1 MTEKRWYLST
11 WFISICFALWLLVI
25 PLILGIVLLIIKH
38 LGDKKRK
45 AYWKDNGLDDLE
57 KVKLKT
63 EKLTKESENLKKEN
77 EKIKQDIIIESGN
90 LEKEI
95 EKVKEKVKHE
105 EMALSKDN
113 DLIKL
118 EIENENNK
126 LKSLKAELVS
136 YEEEHL
142 NQTFGFYEPKY
153 GFENSELFK
162 NELNDI
168 RQKQKIMA
176 NVDEA
181 TISRSWQV
189 DGSVKK
195 GEAMRKSNVKLAV
208 RAFNQECDTAILKA
222 KFNNIEV
229 IEKQIKKAKEQ
240 INKLNS
246 RNGIEIRDE
255 YLALKIDELYLVHEF
270 HLKKEEE
277 KEEQRILKE
286 QMREE
291 KRIQAEIERERKK
304 LEKDEKHFKQAL
316 EKYDK
321 QMETASEE
329 LKQEIQMKIEEIQER
344 VIDIQSEK
352 EKVDF
357 REQNAKAGYV
367 YIISNIGSF
376 GADVFKIGMTRRLEP
391 MDRVNELG
399 SASVPFNFDVH
410 AMVFSDDAPKLERA
424 LHKAFE
430 NYQINKVNPRKE
442 FFRVDINEIAKV
454 VRHNHNKTIE
464 FTKLAVAEDYRKSL
478 QLIQEEVEEK
488 TLEKI
493 AVS

>member
-11 WFISICFALWLLVI
+11 WFISICFALWILII
-25 PLILGIVLLIIKH
+25 PFILGIVLLITKQ
-38 LGDKKRK
+38 LAENKRK
-45 AYWKDNGLDDLE
+45 AYWRENGLDDLD
-57 KVKLKT
+57 KVRLKT
-63 EKLTKESENLKKEN
+63 EELIKESENLKKEK
-77 EKIKQDIIIESGN
+77 EKIKQDIIIESAN

-95 EKVKEKVKHE
+95 EKVKEKVKHK
-105 EMALSKDN
+105 EMELSKDN

-181 TISRSWQV
+181 TISRSWKV
-189 DGSVKK
+189 DGSEKK

-229 IEKQIKKAKEQ
+229 IEKQIKKAQDQ

-255 YLALKIDELYLVHEF
+255 YLALKIDELYLVYEF
-270 HLKKEEE
+270 HLKKEDE
-277 KEEQRILKE
+277 KEEQRLLKE

-316 EKYDK
+316 EKYDV
-321 QMETASEE
+321 QMENASEE
-329 LKQEIQMKIEEIQER
+329 LKQEIQLKIEEIQAK

-357 REQNAKAGYV
+357 REQNARAGYV

-391 MDRVNELG
+391 LDRVNELG

-454 VRHNHNKTIE
+454 VRQNHNKTIE

-488 TLEKI
+488 TLDKI